1 MISKDT
7 EYSMLKQEI
16 ISTTDIISNI
26 TLAMYTITVSII
38 VLAFETENAVIFL
51 APYIVLYPFQNI
63 INRKR
68 DGINRIAA
76 YIAVFLEKEKGWEG
90 QYNQYYEVMRGY
102 NKGLMLTRKVWNFII
117 GRTNSTQLGL
127 LSTVLFNYFYF
138 KTVQIA
144 DIGIKDAALVAT
156 SILLFVVL
164 AFENKIIIS
173 NKDIRTMYIEQLKL
187 LKSLRKNKFA
197 TSQPQSRS

>member
-68 DGINRIAA
+68 DGINRIVA

-127 LSTVLFNYFYF
+127 LSTALFNYFYF

-187 LKSLRKNKFA
+187 LKK
-197 TSQPQSRS
+197 SQKK

>member
-1 MISKDT
+1 
-7 EYSMLKQEI
+7 
-16 ISTTDIISNI
+16 
-26 TLAMYTITVSII
+26 
-38 VLAFETENAVIFL
+38 
-51 APYIVLYPFQNI
+51 
-63 INRKR
+63 
-68 DGINRIAA
+68 
-76 YIAVFLEKEKGWEG
+76 
-90 QYNQYYEVMRGY
+90 MRGY

-117 GRTNSTQLGL
+117 GRTNSTQLSL
-127 LSTVLFNYFYF
+127 LSTALFNYFYF

-187 LKSLRKNKFA
+187 LKKSQKNKFA

>member
-90 QYNQYYEVMRGY
+90 QYNRYYEVMRGY

-117 GRTNSTQLGL
+117 GRTNSTQLSL
-127 LSTVLFNYFYF
+127 LSTALFNYFY
-138 KTVQIA
+138 QIA

-187 LKSLRKNKFA
+187 LKK
-197 TSQPQSRS
+197 SQKK